1 MHLLKSK
8 DKKDQ
13 VNVMEMLIVISSSV
27 TNLLLDQNKKAEILN
42 LPLCLPKTPFQVL
55 FLPFFSS
62 SSAQKSQGET
72 NIIVQM

>member
-13 VNVMEMLIVISSSV
+13 MKIIKMIVTLNPV
-27 TNLLLDQNKKAEILN
+27 RNLHLDQNKKAGILN

-62 SSAQKSQGET
+62 SSAQQSQGEI
-72 NIIVQM
+72 NRIVQM